1 MLKPALAAYAA
12 AAVVFCVLDAAW
24 LGVVARDW
32 YRGQFGSL
40 LLDPPRWGAA
50 FAFYAVY
57 LVGLVL
63 FGVLPALKS
72 GAWTDALGWGA
83 LYGFFT
89 YWTYDLTNLATLRGF
104 PAGVVAA
111 DVAWGVVLNTAA
123 AGAGA
128 WAAGKVAA

>member
-1 MLKPALAAYAA
+1 MLKAGLAAYAA
-12 AAVVFCVLDAAW
+12 AAVVFCALDAVW
-24 LGVVARDW
+24 LGWVASGW
-32 YRGQFGSL
+32 YRDQFGSL
-40 LLDPPRWGAA
+40 LLDPPRWSAA
-50 FAFYAVY
+50 IAFYAVF

-63 FGVLPALKS
+63 FGVLPAMKS
-72 GAWTDALGWGA
+72 GTWTDALRWGA

-104 PAGVVAA
+104 PAGVVVA
-111 DVAWGVVLNTAA
+111 DVAWGVVLNTVA